1 MNIVKDTSTITNKS
15 SIGLISREKLAWGI
29 LLTAFVIF
37 LFFFF
42 GIPISIWWYV
52 DHASI
57 PQLAKA
63 QGTSGV
69 TLLSDPNLRADAV
82 VRIAEGEKP
91 ANLIE
96 GSTLRTDANSQILV
110 EFFDQSTLT
119 VFPNS
124 NVTLYEMRRPRFGRS
139 TQSERLVAVVS
150 HGRVRA
156 QVAANDPAVS
166 FEVQTLQAPAPHG
179 GIMLQTGSY
188 AIETSNEVTH
198 VSVRSG
204 RAVVHGQT
212 GREVIIE
219 ANERAEIALGAAAIG
234 PLPAKRN
241 LLVNSDLRKLEVSEA
256 ISEGILAEGWS
267 VTSEQGGD
275 GGEVDG
281 TVEVVPTSSTRALH
295 FVRAG
300 SYGNH
305 GQTSVKQDVNKLVG
319 DYLSLILRLDVRVV
333 DQSLSG
339 GGVQSSEFPFI
350 VRINYQTYYG
360 NNQHWTWGFH
370 CKNPDNYNT
379 VQSSKI
385 PCDTRVTFESNLKK
399 ELQDALTI
407 DSIQLY
413 ASGWDWD
420 VYVSD
425 VELTA
430 E

>member
-1 MNIVKDTSTITNKS
+1 MNIVENTTRSTKKS
-15 SIGLISREKLAWGI
+15 SLSLISREKMAGGI
-29 LLTAFVIF
+29 LLAAFVVF

-42 GIPISIWWYV
+42 GIPISIWWYI

-57 PQLAKA
+57 PQLAKV

-82 VRIAEGEKP
+82 VQIAEGERR

-110 EFFDQSTLT
+110 EFFDRSTLAI
-119 VFPNS
+119 FPNS
-124 NVTLYEMRRPRFGRS
+124 DVTLYEMRRPRFES
-139 TQSERLVAVVS
+139 SSEVERLVVVIN

-156 QVAANDPAVS
+156 QVAENKPTVS
-166 FEVQTLQAPAPHG
+166 FEIQTLQSPAPHG
-179 GIMLQTGSY
+179 GIMLETGSY

-204 RAVVHGQT
+204 KALVHGQT
-212 GREVIIE
+212 GQEIKLE
-219 ANERAEIALGAAAIG
+219 SNERAEIALGAAAIG
-234 PLPAKRN
+234 PLPTKRN
-241 LLVNSDLRKLEVSEA
+241 LLVNSDFRKLEVSEG
-256 ISEGILAEGWS
+256 ISEGILAEGWNVIS
-267 VTSEQGGD
+267 NQGGD
-275 GGEVDG
+275 GGQVNG

-295 FVRAG
+295 FVRVK
-300 SYGNH
+300 SEGNH
-305 GQTSVKQDVNKLVG
+305 GQTTVTQEVNKLVG

-333 DQSLSG
+333 NQSLSG
-339 GGVQSSEFPFI
+339 GGIQSSEYPLI
-350 VRINYQTYYG
+350 VRVNYKNHYG
-360 NNQHWTWGFH
+360 NAQHWTWGFH

-379 VQSSKI
+379 LHGSKI

-399 ELQDALTI
+399 ELEEALTI

-425 VELTA
+425 LELTA